1 MLMYIQRQSLYDDH
15 MLGTEAL
22 NAWDRIGKVG
32 KKIKSFTNIIQIPEE
47 TFTGFLQ
54 RLTSAVNRMIDSKFR
69 S

>member
-15 MLGTEAL
+15 TLGTEAL

-32 KKIKSFTNIIQIPEE
+32 KKIESFTNIIQIPEE
-47 TFTGFLQ
+47 TFTVFLQ